1 MLESLKDLNY
11 GEKII
16 KKSLGHAIWYWF
28 KYVLG
33 VGIGGLVIGISAL
46 VYFTPQIPKF
56 LSEKLPDI
64 NLTLIDG
71 EVSTN
76 MPEPYVWGDKDMALI
91 INTKGTVDDLREY
104 KIGVLILKDKIVAKQ
119 ESETKLIDLSEF
131 KDEASL
137 SKEMIVSWTQNN
149 KIWILVV
156 GLSML
161 LVIEFI
167 LGIVYLIWQ
176 VFAFLFWSLAFFIV
190 SKILKK
196 NLGFTNILKI
206 VLTASVVPLLI
217 STLNILF
224 QDKILDT
231 LSIGI
236 FVFYA
241 GAWIYRLDL
250 TKSR

>member
-1 MLESLKDLNY
+1 MMESLRDLNY
-11 GEKII
+11 GSVVI
-16 KKSLGHAIWYWF
+16 KNSLSHAIWNWF

-33 VGIGGLVIGISAL
+33 IGIGGLVIGVSAL

-64 NLTLIDG
+64 NLTLKDG
-71 EVSTN
+71 KVSTN
-76 MPEPYVWGDKDMALI
+76 IPEPYVWGDKNMALI

-149 KIWILVV
+149 KVWLLVV
-156 GLSML
+156 GLAML
-161 LVIEFI
+161 IIIEVI
-167 LGIVYLIWQ
+167 LGIMYLIWQ
-176 VFAFLFWSLAFFIV
+176 VFSFLFWSLAFFVV
-190 SKILKK
+190 SIILKK
-196 NLGFTNILKI
+196 NLGYTNILKI
-206 VLTASVVPLLI
+206 VLTASVIPLLI

-241 GAWIYRLDL
+241 GTWIYRLDL